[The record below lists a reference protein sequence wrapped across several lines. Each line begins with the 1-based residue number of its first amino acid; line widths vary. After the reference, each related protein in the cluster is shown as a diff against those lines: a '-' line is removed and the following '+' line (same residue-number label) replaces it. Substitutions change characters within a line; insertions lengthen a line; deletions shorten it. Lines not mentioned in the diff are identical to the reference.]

1 MHDTNELCE
10 KIKTIYPEIG
20 ECGGD
25 VEVEYNPD
33 KEAYTVD
40 LKRGEKS
47 LRTYLEPEDANTCME
62 GERCVSLGVQV
73 SQLVNRIDEI

>member
-25 VEVEYNPD
+25 VDVEYD
-33 KEAYTVD
+33 SGKEVYAVELRRGPTS
-40 LKRGEKS
+40 LK
-47 LRTYLEPEDANTCME
+47 TYLEPADAASCME
-62 GERCVSLGVQV
+62 GERCVPLGIQV
-73 SQLVNRIDEI
+73 SQLVDNVTKI